1 MLKINFEKLKMYLFA
16 GLLVYALSS
25 ILFSTDGYAVFE
37 NLTKTGGEVFEGMKK
52 IIFAAAGFG
61 IIAVALGAVFGAL
74 NWKWL
79 FSPLKESAL
88 RQWQEPFPNMSFTI
102 TNTPST
108 SQPIRLRKL
117 WIK

>member
-79 FSPLKESAL
+79 SVIIIGVVIIAGTAMLLEYLTDVPGV
-88 RQWQEPFPNMSFTI
+88 NVDNTI
-102 TNTPST
+102 YK
-108 SQPIRLRKL
+108 IRDKL
-117 WIK
+117 IK